1 MARPVIYKEPRKA
14 ITIYIDKL
22 LADKLDEKA
31 KKSNISRIEFINAL
45 IVQGDKERALVLA
58 KSFSDL
64 QKLVSELKKS
74 NKDCERK
81 LESVIGKNIHEAIY
95 ANVEPDVMAKKAFEN
110 IKEKNRN
117 SFQKFIKLRDEEELP
132 EKIKDYWIEKV
143 FSEMEI
149 LAVAEGKPI
158 KNATLPK
165 LMIKVLLL
173 KKENERLIN

>member
-22 LADKLDEKA
+22 LADNLDEEA
-31 KKSNISRIEFINAL
+31 KKSGISRIEFINTL

-64 QKLVSELKKS
+64 QKLVSELKNS
-74 NKDCERK
+74 NKDCMQK
-81 LESVIGKNIHEAIY
+81 LESVIGKNIHESIY
-95 ANVEPDVMAKKAFEN
+95 ACIEPDSVAKKAFEN
-110 IKEKNRN
+110 IKEKNKN
-117 SFQKFIKLRDEEELP
+117 SFKKFIKLRDEGEIP
-132 EKIKDYWIEKV
+132 EKIKDYWIEKI

-158 KNATLPK
+158 KNVALPK

-173 KKENERLIN
+173 KKENEN